1 MKVILTDNIVRV
13 GVKGDLVD
21 VKPGYFR
28 NYLDP
33 QGLAVK
39 ATKENMEELEKMREE
54 LKKEEAENRKA
65 AEALKEKIEA
75 LSVEQKVRVGEDG
88 KLFGSVTNKDIAEA
102 LAEKGI
108 EIDRKRIEE
117 VEKINGVGEFVIN
130 ARLYE
135 GVNADLKVI
144 VVAEVE

>member
-28 NYLDP
+28 NYLNP

-39 ATKENMEELEKMREE
+39 ATKENMAELEKMREE
-54 LKKEEAENRKA
+54 LEREEAENRKE

-75 LSVEQKVRVGEDG
+75 LTIEQRVRVGEDG
-88 KLFGSVTNKDIAEA
+88 KLFGSITNKDLSEA
-102 LAEKGI
+102 LEKEGI
-108 EIDRKRIEE
+108 EVDRKRIED
-117 VEKINGVGEFVIN
+117 VEKIEGVGEYVIN
-130 ARLYE
+130 TRLYE
-135 GVNADLKVI
+135 GVNADLKVN

>member
-102 LAEKGI
+102 LAKEGI

-117 VEKINGVGEFVIN
+117 VEKIDGLGEFVLN

>member
-28 NYLDP
+28 NYLNP

-39 ATKENMEELEKMREE
+39 ATKENMAELEKMREE
-54 LKKEEAENRKA
+54 LEREEAKNRKE

-75 LSVEQKVRVGEDG
+75 LTIEQRVRVGEDG
-88 KLFGSVTNKDIAEA
+88 KLFGSITNKDLSEA
-102 LAEKGI
+102 LEKEGI
-108 EIDRKRIEE
+108 EVDRKRIED
-117 VEKINGVGEFVIN
+117 VEKIEGVGEYVIN
-130 ARLYE
+130 TRLYE
-135 GVNADLKVI
+135 GVNADLKVN

>member
-21 VKPGYFR
+21 VKSGYFR

-39 ATKENMEELEKMREE
+39 ATKENMEELEKMRDQ

-65 AEALKEKIEA
+65 AEALKEKIEG
-75 LSVEQKVRVGEDG
+75 LTVEQKVRVGEDG

-102 LAEKGI
+102 LANQGI

-117 VEKINGVGEFVIN
+117 VEKIDGLGEFVIN

-135 GVNADLKVI
+135 GVNAELKVN

>member
-1 MKVILTDNIVRV
+1 MKVILKDNIVRV

-102 LAEKGI
+102 LAGQGI
-108 EIDRKRIEE
+108 ELDRKRIEE
-117 VEKINGVGEFVIN
+117 VEKIDGVGEFVIN

>member
-21 VKPGYFR
+21 VKAGYFR

-39 ATKENMEELEKMREE
+39 ATKENMEELEKMRAE

-75 LSVEQKVRVGEDG
+75 LTVEQKVRVGEDG

-102 LAEKGI
+102 LANQGI
-108 EIDRKRIEE
+108 ELDRKRIEE
-117 VEKINGVGEFVIN
+117 VEKIVGLGEFVIN

-135 GVNADLKVI
+135 GVNADLKVN

>member
-33 QGLAVK
+33 QGLAVR

-102 LAEKGI
+102 LAGQGI
-108 EIDRKRIEE
+108 ELDRKRIEE
-117 VEKINGVGEFVIN
+117 VEKIDGVGEFVIN

>member
-21 VKPGYFR
+21 VKSGYFR

-39 ATKENMEELEKMREE
+39 ATKENMEELEKMRDQ

-65 AEALKEKIEA
+65 AEALKEKIEG
-75 LSVEQKVRVGEDG
+75 LTVEQKVRVGEDG

-102 LAEKGI
+102 LANQGI
-108 EIDRKRIEE
+108 ELDRKRIEE
-117 VEKINGVGEFVIN
+117 VEKIDGLGEFVIN

-135 GVNADLKVI
+135 GVNAELKVN

>member
-39 ATKENMEELEKMREE
+39 ATKENMAELEKMREQ
-54 LKKEEAENRKA
+54 LKKEEAENRKE
-65 AEALKEKIEA
+65 AEALKEKVEA
-75 LSVEQKVRVGEDG
+75 LTIEQKVRVGEDG

-102 LAEKGI
+102 LAENGI
-108 EIDRKRIEE
+108 EIDRKRIED
-117 VEKINGVGEFVIN
+117 VEKIDGVGEFVIN
-130 ARLYE
+130 ARIYE
-135 GVNADLKVI
+135 GVNAELKVN

>member
-102 LAEKGI
+102 LANQGI
-108 EIDRKRIEE
+108 ELDRKRIEE
-117 VEKINGVGEFVIN
+117 VEKIDGVGEFVIN

-135 GVNADLKVI
+135 GVNADLKVN

>member
-75 LSVEQKVRVGEDG
+75 LTITKQVRVGEDD
-88 KLFGSVTNKDIAEA
+88 KLFGSVTNKDIAES
-102 LAEKGI
+102 LAEEGI
-108 EIDRKRIEE
+108 EIDRKRIEG
-117 VEKINGVGEFVIN
+117 VEKIEGLGEFVLN

-135 GVNADLKVI
+135 GVNADLKVN
-144 VVAEVE
+144 VVAEEA

>member
-65 AEALKEKIEA
+65 AEALKVKIEA
-75 LSVEQKVRVGEDG
+75 LSLEQKVRVGEDG

-102 LAEKGI
+102 LAEQGI
-108 EIDRKRIEE
+108 ELDRKRIEE
-117 VEKINGVGEFVIN
+117 VEKINGLGEFVIN

-135 GVNADLKVI
+135 GVNADLKVN

>member
-21 VKPGYFR
+21 VKSGYFR

-39 ATKENMEELEKMREE
+39 ATKENMEELEKMRDQ

-65 AEALKEKIEA
+65 ADALKEKIEG
-75 LSVEQKVRVGEDG
+75 LTVEQKVRVGEDG

-102 LAEKGI
+102 LANQGI
-108 EIDRKRIEE
+108 ELDRKRIEE
-117 VEKINGVGEFVIN
+117 VEKIDGLGEFVIN

-135 GVNADLKVI
+135 GVNAELKVN

>member
-21 VKPGYFR
+21 VKSGYFR

-33 QGLAVK
+33 QGRAVK
-39 ATKENMEELEKMREE
+39 ATKENMAELEKMREE
-54 LKKEEAENRKA
+54 LKKEEAENRKE
-65 AEALKEKIEA
+65 AEALKAKIEA
-75 LSVEQKVRVGEDG
+75 ITLTKKVRAGEDG
-88 KLFGSVTNKDIAEA
+88 KLFGSVTNKDIAES
-102 LAEKGI
+102 LAEEGI
-108 EIDRKRIEE
+108 EIDRKRIEQ
-117 VEKINGVGEFVIN
+117 VEKINGLGEFVLN

-135 GVNADLKVI
+135 GVNADLKVN

>member
-33 QGLAVK
+33 QGKAVK
-39 ATKENMEELEKMREE
+39 ATKENMAELEKMREE
-54 LKKEEAENRKA
+54 LRAEEAENRKE

-75 LSVEQKVRVGEDG
+75 LTITKKVRVGEDD
-88 KLFGSVTNKDIAEA
+88 KLFGSVTNKDIAES
-102 LAEKGI
+102 LAEEGI
-108 EIDRKRIEE
+108 EIDRKRIEG
-117 VEKINGVGEFVIN
+117 VEKIEGLGEFVLN

-135 GVNADLKVI
+135 GVNADLKVN
-144 VVAEVE
+144 VVAEEA

>member
-21 VKPGYFR
+21 VKSGYFR

-39 ATKENMEELEKMREE
+39 ATKENMEELEKMRDE

-102 LAEKGI
+102 LAEQGI
-108 EIDRKRIEE
+108 ELDRKRIEE
-117 VEKINGVGEFVIN
+117 VEKIDGVGEFVIN

>member
-21 VKPGYFR
+21 VKSGYFR

-39 ATKENMEELEKMREE
+39 ATKENMEELEKMRDQ

-65 AEALKEKIEA
+65 AEALKEKIEG
-75 LSVEQKVRVGEDG
+75 LTVEQKVRVGEDG

-102 LAEKGI
+102 LANQGI
-108 EIDRKRIEE
+108 ELDRKRIEE
-117 VEKINGVGEFVIN
+117 VEKIDGLGEFVIN

-135 GVNADLKVI
+135 GVNAELKDN

>member
-39 ATKENMEELEKMREE
+39 ATKENMAELEKMREQ
-54 LKKEEAENRKA
+54 LKKEEAENRKE
-65 AEALKEKIEA
+65 AEALKEKVEA
-75 LSVEQKVRVGEDG
+75 LTIEQKVRVGEDG
-88 KLFGSVTNKDIAEA
+88 KLFGSVTNRDIAEA
-102 LAEKGI
+102 LAENGI
-108 EIDRKRIEE
+108 EIDRKRIED
-117 VEKINGVGEFVIN
+117 VEKIDGVGEFVIN

-135 GVNADLKVI
+135 GVNAELKVN

>member
-28 NYLDP
+28 NYLNP

-39 ATKENMEELEKMREE
+39 ATKENMAELEKMREE
-54 LKKEEAENRKA
+54 LKREEAENRKE

-75 LSVEQKVRVGEDG
+75 LTIEQRVRVGEDG
-88 KLFGSVTNKDIAEA
+88 KLFGSITNKDLSEA
-102 LAEKGI
+102 LEKEGI
-108 EIDRKRIEE
+108 EVDRKRIED
-117 VEKINGVGEFVIN
+117 VEKIEGVGEYVIN
-130 ARLYE
+130 TRLYE
-135 GVNADLKVI
+135 GVNADLKVN